1 MVRYKKSRKGARGM
15 RDHDKIVLLL
25 ACLSLVFLVDSAVG
39 YWLRGKL

>member
-1 MVRYKKSRKGARGM
+1 MTDG
-15 RDHDKIVLLL
+15 DKVVVLL